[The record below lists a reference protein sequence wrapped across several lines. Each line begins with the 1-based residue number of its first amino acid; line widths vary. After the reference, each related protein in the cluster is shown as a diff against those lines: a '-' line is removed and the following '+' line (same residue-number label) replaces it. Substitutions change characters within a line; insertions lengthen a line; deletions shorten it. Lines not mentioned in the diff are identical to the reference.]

1 VPLVLSIVGV
11 DILSFSGYLG
21 GTMVYNDGIAVGRH
35 RRHTG
40 TPKKTIR
47 VSAGAPGEFVGGKCI
62 ELVSQNCIWTH

>member
-1 VPLVLSIVGV
+1 
-11 DILSFSGYLG
+11 
-21 GTMVYNDGIAVGRH
+21 MVYNDGIAVGRH